1 MKPLTSPIAFSL
13 LALTLV
19 TSPASAAIIADFT
32 AGNTSSAVDGYVG
45 MAGNGWSG
53 AWLTKTTN
61 TTISSA
67 SVANTSPLTPT
78 SGNYLAIQTSNAAN
92 AGNPAM
98 SVDRQYGAAGGG
110 VSLTSPTTFSF
121 LFRPDI
127 GSSAD
132 YRYYIFDASAASAST
147 GPICTWTIAAI
158 GGFWQ
163 VLNGDRT
170 GGIASTIT
178 TPVAVTLGTT
188 YGFTVTADP
197 LTQTWG
203 VTISDANGS
212 SLYTKNSLGFRS
224 TATSLGGYLAFGVA
238 DSNAST
244 ASSFG
249 YSVDSIAIVPEPGV
263 ASLAALGLIGIAV
276 THFRRK
282 A

>member
-13 LALTLV
+13 LALTLLS
-19 TSPASAAIIADFT
+19 SPARATIIADFT

-45 MAGNGWSG
+45 MAGDGWSG
-53 AWLTKTTN
+53 AWQTKTTN
-61 TTISSA
+61 TTINSA
-67 SVANTSPLTPT
+67 SVTNTSPLTPT

-98 SVDRQYGAAGGG
+98 AVNRQYGAAGGG

-121 LFRPDI
+121 LFRPDT

-147 GPICTWTIAAI
+147 GSICTWTIAAI
-158 GGFWQ
+158 GGYWQ
-163 VLNGDRT
+163 VLNGNRA
-170 GGIASTIT
+170 GGITSTIT
-178 TPVAVTLGTT
+178 TPVALTLGTT
-188 YGFTVTADP
+188 YGFTVVTDP

-203 VTISDANGS
+203 ITISDVNGTA
-212 SLYTKNSLGFRS
+212 LYTNSSLGFRS
-224 TATSLGGYLAFGVA
+224 SATSLGGYLAFGVA
-238 DSNAST
+238 DSTPAT

-263 ASLAALGLIGIAV
+263 ASLAALGFIGIAMV
-276 THFRRK
+276 HFRRK